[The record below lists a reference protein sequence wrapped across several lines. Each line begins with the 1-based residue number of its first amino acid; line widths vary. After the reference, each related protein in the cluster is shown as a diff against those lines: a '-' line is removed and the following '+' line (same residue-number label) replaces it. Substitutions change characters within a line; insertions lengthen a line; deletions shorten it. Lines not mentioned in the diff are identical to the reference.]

1 MNKLL
6 CAAALLLGGATAV
19 ADTVV
24 INFETLAAGS
34 TVSSL
39 YAALGV
45 HFSTTPATDPQGMTH
60 AGIDVTQAPGGSFG
74 TRSANLWTSAVII
87 AFDYDVTSFSVL
99 VEDTERGSLLATA
112 RAYDAKGQLAAF
124 ASEMTGNYNGP
135 GYYQGTLHLEAPQIQ
150 QGRGN
155 ILFTASMTSFFGLPR
170 VFAYTTAKSAYLG
183 MVRSLAVDLS
193 PRGIRVNGIAPGFIE
208 TEISRR
214 AMAGDPARKEKVLRR
229 TPRGRF
235 GHTEDIGW
243 AAVYLCSP
251 AAKFVNG
258 VVLPVDGGMLI
269 GF

>member
-34 TVSSL
+34 TVSSQ

-135 GYYQGTLHLEAPQIQ
+135 GYYQGTLHLEAPQIRFVELRADAD
-150 QGRGN
+150 GAIFDN
-155 ILFTASMTSFFGLPR
+155 ITIARVPAPGAAALLPFGLLR
-170 VFAYTTAKSAYLG
+170 
-183 MVRSLAVDLS
+183 LA
-193 PRGIRVNGIAPGFIE
+193 
-208 TEISRR
+208 RR
-214 AMAGDPARKEKVLRR
+214 RR
-229 TPRGRF
+229 
-235 GHTEDIGW
+235 
-243 AAVYLCSP
+243 
-251 AAKFVNG
+251 
-258 VVLPVDGGMLI
+258 
-269 GF
+269 